1 MSHDSCVEVEQF
13 VEICVNSKRY
23 QEEKTGYD
31 QNIRIPS
38 VTKIEIIV
46 ARGSRV
52 LLGTLIISLIRIYLR
67 HS

>member
-38 VTKIEIIV
+38 VTQK
-46 ARGSRV
+46 
-52 LLGTLIISLIRIYLR
+52 
-67 HS
+67 